1 MKPITDLIKEKP
13 IWGWILFIGTVVVV
27 FLLGLLAS
35 SILERRAE
43 AVFAYTPQVEYG
55 QFEPRNEIWGQNF
68 PRQYQSYRKTADTT
82 FRSKHMG
89 SATIDMLEEDPR
101 LVVLWAGYSF
111 SKQYNQSRGHAN
123 AIDDVRN
130 SLRIGSP
137 MEGEASPQ
145 PNTCWTCKS
154 PDVPRLMNQMGV
166 AEFYKGSLDTKGHEI
181 VNAIGCGDCHNSETM
196 NLQISRPGL
205 IEAFDR
211 MGKDITKASHQEMR
225 SLVCAQCHVE
235 YYFDK
240 KKYEGVQY
248 LTFPWDNG
256 MTVDAIEEYYDKAE
270 FVDWTHALSQTPML
284 KAQHPDYELY
294 LTGTHASRGVSCAD
308 CHMPYMSEGGQKF
321 TDHHVQSP
329 LNNVANSCQVCHRDE
344 TDKLIKDVYERQD
357 KIIQN
362 RNKLEELIVRAHV
375 EAKFALDKGATEEQ
389 MKDIQTNIRHA
400 QWRWDFVAASHG
412 AGFHAP
418 VEASRILSTGITTIQ
433 EGRIKL
439 ARLLAQLGHNQEIP
453 YPDIATKAKAQQYI
467 GLDMPKLNAE
477 KEVFKKEVIPQW
489 IQKAMERESKYET
502 KVL

>member
-13 IWGWILFIGTVVVV
+13 IWGWILFIGTVVLV

-89 SATIDMLEEDPR
+89 AATIDMLEADPR

-123 AIDDVRN
+123 AVDDVRN
-130 SLRIGSP
+130 SLRIGAPLNGSP
-137 MEGEASPQ
+137 SPQ

-154 PDVPRLMNQMGV
+154 PDVPRLMNELGV
-166 AEFYKGSLDTKGHEI
+166 AEFYKGSLDTKGHEV
-181 VNAIGCGDCHNSETM
+181 VNAIGCGDCHNSKTM

-211 MGKDITKASHQEMR
+211 MGKDITKSSHQEMR

-240 KKYEGVQY
+240 KKIEGVQY

-256 MTVDAIEEYYDKAE
+256 MTVDAIEAYYDKAE
-270 FVDWTHALSQTPML
+270 FVDWTHALSRTPML

-308 CHMPYMSEGGQKF
+308 CHMPYMNEGGQKF

-344 TDKLIKDVYERQD
+344 TEKLIQDVYERQD

-362 RNKLEELIVRAHV
+362 RDKLEELIVRAHV
-375 EAKFALDKGATEEQ
+375 EAKFALDNGATEEQ
-389 MKDIQTNIRHA
+389 MKEIQKHIRHA

-412 AGFHAP
+412 ASFHAP
-418 VEASRILSTGITTIQ
+418 VEASRILSTGIATIQ
-433 EGRIKL
+433 EGRILL
-439 ARLLAQLGHNQEIP
+439 ARLMAQLGHNQEIA
-453 YPDIATKAKAQQYI
+453 YPDIDTKANAQKYI

-477 KEVFKKEVIPQW
+477 KETFKKEVIPQW

>member
-68 PRQYQSYRKTADTT
+68 PRQYQSSLQTADTT

-89 SATIDMLEEDPR
+89 SATIDMLEDDPR
-101 LVVLWAGYSF
+101 LVVLWAGYAF

-137 MEGEASPQ
+137 MEGEASSQ

-154 PDVPRLMNQMGV
+154 PDVPRLMNEMGV
-166 AEFYKGSLDTKGHEI
+166 AEFYKGSLDTKGHEV
-181 VNAIGCGDCHNSETM
+181 VNSIGCGDCHNAKTM

-240 KKYEGVQY
+240 KKYEGVSY

-270 FVDWTHALSQTPML
+270 FVDWTHALSRTPML

-344 TDKLIKDVYERQD
+344 TDRLIKDVYERQD

-375 EAKFALDKGATEEQ
+375 EAKFAWDKGATEEQ

-489 IQKAMERESKYET
+489 IQKAMERENKYET